1 MLIREKQGYG
11 KLIGMVSH
19 SDDLRQ
25 SIFTE
30 TKTSNA
36 TIMHGEDNDDVVFE
50 TLCDDENDINGDDR
64 EHAGIH
70 RKIFFFSTHRN
81 NAAEIDPSYK

>member
-11 KLIGMVSH
+11 KLISMINF

-25 SIFTE
+25 SQFTE
-30 TKTSNA
+30 TKSTHA
-36 TIMHGEDNDDVVFE
+36 TILYGEDNDDAVFE
-50 TLCDDENDINGDDR
+50 TFCDDENDINGDDR

-70 RKIFFFSTHRN
+70 SKIFFFSTHRN